1 MAGPDFPRAE
11 FESRL
16 ATIQTRMHGANLD
29 ALFFTSEA
37 EMRYFT
43 GFRTLFWQSPTRP
56 WFLVV
61 PRSGMPVA
69 VIPEI
74 GAELMRS
81 AFVGEVRSWASPHP
95 DDDGLSLLADAL
107 RPHARIGMMM
117 GRETGLRMPLADF
130 ETLRTG
136 LCGCEFTDA
145 TAIVQRQRMVKSE
158 AEIALIGEIC
168 SIASKSFEAA
178 PQLFRE
184 GQTLSDAFRAFK
196 IELLKNGAEDV
207 PYLVGG
213 AGQGGYGDVISP
225 PGENWLEA
233 GDVLMLDTGA
243 TLRGYYCDFDRN
255 FAIGHASADARLAH
269 DTLWRAT
276 EAALA
281 VARPGAT
288 CRDLFEAMAASP
300 HSAAAAVSPAA
311 HSPARRALTSSL
323 VTGSIARGAAL
334 SVRNVGATGSTLS
347 SDEYLSGHPAPSF
360 DNRDVGRNDERRD
373 SELLYKTPAH
383 IVSHVTNGQLLAD

>member
-288 CRDLFEAMAASP
+288 CRDLFEAMAA
-300 HSAAAAVSPAA
+300 
-311 HSPARRALTSSL
+311 
-323 VTGSIARGAAL
+323 I
-334 SVRNVGATGSTLS
+334 VG
-347 SDEYLSGHPAPSF
+347 
-360 DNRDVGRNDERRD
+360 DNGGDVGRYGHGIGMQLTEPPSLAGFDETVVQPGMVITLEPGVRIGPDKIMVHEENIVIRD
-373 SELLYKTPAH
+373 AEP
-383 IVSHVTNGQLLAD
+383 QLLTRRAPATLGASVWALAAG